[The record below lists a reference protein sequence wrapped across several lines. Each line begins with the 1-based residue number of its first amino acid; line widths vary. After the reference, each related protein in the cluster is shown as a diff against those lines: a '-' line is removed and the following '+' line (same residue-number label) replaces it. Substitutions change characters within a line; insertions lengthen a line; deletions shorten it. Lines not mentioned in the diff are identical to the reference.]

1 MVDDWE
7 GTVGIVFEFFHSY
20 AASESATQFTRMIE
34 EIRLALEVG
43 HTAMIGK
50 GTRILLWHDFA
61 HILPWSERLLAHG
74 ISNVLRHS
82 TCCIDHIIVLATLH
96 EPRSL
101 CVAIFIFS
109 GRITLLHVRRTE
121 SLLSHHDSAH
131 FTLFINGSLS
141 IYTSLEADHIFIQF
155 GIVKMWITPIE
166 ISLTILIH
174 PNRWIDI
181 IPFSIIEKRFAQ
193 RILEHVVAALADIIL
208 VVAVLGAGGR
218 LGRHLRHVV
227 AQRGNVL
234 HILCSRQVFSGG
246 GVRHLC
252 RIGGGAH
259 LRAGG
264 GGLHRGGD
272 AVVQRHILFPRRA
285 AAVGAGEPDMRA
297 LAVPAPRYAQALVRI
312 FVPQLL
318 LDPAVFLDHILT
330 ALIAEIG
337 AAIRA
342 GPVRIIAA
350 RGAGSGD
357 GISLDQRLSVS
368 LGGDILLGLCPAALT
383 AGIGRFALF
392 RAGSR
397 LRHLA
402 GIPRV
407 RFLVHDGA
415 AAVHVPVVV
424 LVALPRR
431 RYIVALVVFIL
442 ERAALAALHLMLL
455 TVLRVILLHYHLP
468 VMGLL
473 GVRLLLM
480 ADRALVPVV
489 VLVLA
494 PLAAITVAVSRS
506 LHALLVG
513 GLAAI
518 GILKHRA
525 ADGALPVGHIAARG
539 AGSSL
544 LGHRLQRVGRLGDDH
559 LVRRRLLTRSAVNV
573 SIIMLAGIAKPV
585 GLLALLR
592 AAHGLVRLISQLP
605 MLHCH
610 LAESGISA
618 VVGGHG
624 DGGLAGAAGGVV
636 QRLHLAVFVH
646 GDLLTVGSPLHRP
659 GGGSL
664 RDHRGGQLLLL
675 SLGQLQRGLVQ
686 RHAGDGNV
694 RVLAAA
700 RNRDRAGGDGGRYR
714 VAIHCTDL
722 HRGIFHI
729 NGKYLTARDGIK
741 HFERQIR
748 QSTCLRSIF
757 ICIAGK
763 HTVFFT
769 IDLCISQYAIS
780 TNIAGGNQLL
790 Q

>member
-1 MVDDWE
+1 
-7 GTVGIVFEFFHSY
+7 
-20 AASESATQFTRMIE
+20 
-34 EIRLALEVG
+34 
-43 HTAMIGK
+43 
-50 GTRILLWHDFA
+50 
-61 HILPWSERLLAHG
+61 
-74 ISNVLRHS
+74 
-82 TCCIDHIIVLATLH
+82 
-96 EPRSL
+96 
-101 CVAIFIFS
+101 
-109 GRITLLHVRRTE
+109 
-121 SLLSHHDSAH
+121 
-131 FTLFINGSLS
+131 
-141 IYTSLEADHIFIQF
+141 
-155 GIVKMWITPIE
+155 
-166 ISLTILIH
+166 
-174 PNRWIDI
+174 
-181 IPFSIIEKRFAQ
+181 
-193 RILEHVVAALADIIL
+193 
-208 VVAVLGAGGR
+208 
-218 LGRHLRHVV
+218 
-227 AQRGNVL
+227 
-234 HILCSRQVFSGG
+234 
-246 GVRHLC
+246 
-252 RIGGGAH
+252 
-259 LRAGG
+259 
-264 GGLHRGGD
+264 
-272 AVVQRHILFPRRA
+272 
-285 AAVGAGEPDMRA
+285 MRA
-297 LAVPAPRYAQALVRI
+297 LAVLVPRYAQALVRI

-357 GISLDQRLSVS
+357 GISLLQHLSVS
-368 LGGDILLGLCPAALT
+368 LGGDILLGLCLAALT

-424 LVALPRR
+424 LVVLPRR
-431 RYIVALVVFIL
+431 RYIVVLVCFIL
-442 ERAALAALHLMLL
+442 ELAAHAALHLMGRAVLL
-455 TVLRVILLHYHLP
+455 VAALRVILLHYHLP

-573 SIIMLAGIAKPV
+573 SIIMLAAIAKPV
-585 GLLALLR
+585 GLLASLR
-592 AAHGLVRLISQLP
+592 AARRLLTDFLQICV
-605 MLHCH
+605 LHCH
-610 LAESGISA
+610 LADSGMSA

-700 RNRDRAGGDGGRYR
+700 RNRDRAGGDGNGNCFTVNIDNVVWITILRLYRNLNLFPSHVLAHIECQRVHLAGRG
-714 VAIHCTDL
+714 VV
-722 HRGIFHI
+722 FHI
-729 NGKYLTARDGIK
+729 LIIPLHKFPLCIGIK
-741 HFERQIR
+741 CSFNVRLSFLKR
-748 QSTCLRSIF
+748 QSLR
-757 ICIAGK
+757 
-763 HTVFFT
+763 
-769 IDLCISQYAIS
+769 
-780 TNIAGGNQLL
+780 
-790 Q
+790 